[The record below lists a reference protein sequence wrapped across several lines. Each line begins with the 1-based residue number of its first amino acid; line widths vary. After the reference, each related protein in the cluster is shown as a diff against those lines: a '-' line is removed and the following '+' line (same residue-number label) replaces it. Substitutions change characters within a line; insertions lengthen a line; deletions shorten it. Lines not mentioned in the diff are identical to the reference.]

1 MALKCQKKQQ
11 EICTLKGSQ
20 TGTMHLV
27 YNLRR
32 QFGGQVSDSLCVLL
46 SYPGP
51 FFSSFCH
58 VDAFHSGQLR
68 HEFAVLFWKTLT
80 DGCRQ

>member
-1 MALKCQKKQQ
+1 MSEEA
-11 EICTLKGSQ
+11 
-20 TGTMHLV
+20 TGNLHFKRQSNWNDALV

-46 SYPGP
+46 SYPRP